1 MIHSKIEIGIAFLLT
16 DRLLQKSIINVG
28 DFSPLAFIDLYHKG
42 LGYKKRET
50 LHVNA
55 YYKSRSIARLEFDVL
70 DIHSDIEKMILHNCK
85 LYELPKEIGF
95 AKELKSLDCS
105 FNFLTTLR
113 DSIENCKNLEE
124 INLRM
129 NEFAAFPKQLLNMNR
144 LKKIDLRHQRP
155 EVSKFTAI
163 ELSETI
169 RKALPGCEILV

>member
-1 MIHSKIEIGIAFLLT
+1 
-16 DRLLQKSIINVG
+16 
-28 DFSPLAFIDLYHKG
+28 
-42 LGYKKRET
+42 
-50 LHVNA
+50 
-55 YYKSRSIARLEFDVL
+55 
-70 DIHSDIEKMILHNCK
+70 MILHNCK

-105 FNFLTTLR
+105 FNFLTTLP